1 MSTPTRPW
9 LAPILLTAMDVAWGW
24 LLTTFGRPW
33 LFQMFARPEQQASAY
48 YDNVLEPRLWIGYAT
63 VLACQVVWVNLVAP
77 RPLANRTLRLCWWLG
92 CAVIITSSVA
102 LREGLTL
109 TEGPSLL
116 LLGVQSGDLVLLYW
130 LATRLMTPLPQRR
143 VIPGWW

>member
-9 LAPILLTAMDVAWGW
+9 LAPILLTAIDVAWGW
-24 LLTTFGRPW
+24 LLTTYGRPW
-33 LFQMFARPEQQASAY
+33 LFELLARPDVEASAL
-48 YDNVLEPRLWIGYAT
+48 YDNVLEPRLWINYAT
-63 VLACQVVWVNLVAP
+63 VLACQLAWVNLIAP

-92 CAVIITSSVA
+92 CAVIITGSLA
-102 LREGLTL
+102 LGEGLTL

-116 LLGVQSGDLVLLYW
+116 LLGVQSGDLLLLYW

>member
-9 LAPILLTAMDVAWGW
+9 LAPILLTAIDVAWGW
-24 LLTTFGRPW
+24 LLTTYGRPW
-33 LFQMFARPEQQASAY
+33 LFELLARPDVEASAL
-48 YDNVLEPRLWIGYAT
+48 YDNVLEPRLWINYAT
-63 VLACQVVWVNLVAP
+63 VLACQLVWVNLIAP

-92 CAVIITSSVA
+92 CAVIITGSLA
-102 LREGLTL
+102 LGEGLTL

-116 LLGVQSGDLVLLYW
+116 QLGVQSGDLLLLYW

>member
-9 LAPILLTAMDVAWGW
+9 LAPILLTAIDVAWGW
-24 LLTTFGRPW
+24 LLTTYGRPW
-33 LFQMFARPEQQASAY
+33 LFELLARPDVEASAL
-48 YDNVLEPRLWIGYAT
+48 YDNVLEPRLWINYAT
-63 VLACQVVWVNLVAP
+63 VLACQLVWVNLIAP

-92 CAVIITSSVA
+92 CAVIITGSLA
-102 LREGLTL
+102 LGEGLTL

-116 LLGVQSGDLVLLYW
+116 LLGVQSGDLLLLYW
-130 LATRLMTPLPQRR
+130 LATRLMTPQPQRR